1 MTPSRPD
8 FQDLKRRV
16 SLEQVLAE
24 RGLLHTFSV
33 STHNLVGPC
42 PLHRGDSRNAFVV
55 SRARNLWYCFTA
67 CRVGGDVIDLVR
79 RLDHVGYAEAGRVL
93 ARLAG
98 PQILAP
104 PPQPAA
110 FRPFTRSLNLDPNV
124 PFLREKQI
132 RPATAASFQ
141 CGLYRGTGFLEGCVA
156 VRLHD
161 PQGNPLGYAG
171 RTLDPQR
178 AQRTGKWRLPA
189 ALPKRSIL
197 FNYHRIAAR
206 LAGGLALV
214 EDPWSVMRLAQV
226 QIPAV
231 AILGTTLS
239 TEQCALLA
247 RAPAILLM
255 LDGDNA
261 GRQATRVV
269 RDQLVAAGL
278 HVVTTALPDN
288 TDPDQLADPE
298 LRAAWD
304 CFLALRQKP

>member
-1 MTPSRPD
+1 MAPSRPD

-16 SLEQVLAE
+16 SLEQLLDQ

-33 STHNLVGPC
+33 SPNKLVGPC

-67 CRVGGDVIDLVR
+67 CRARGDVIELVR

-98 PQILAP
+98 PVILAP
-104 PPQPAA
+104 PTQPAA
-110 FRPFTRSLNLDPNV
+110 FRPFTRTLNLDPNI
-124 PFLREKQI
+124 PFLREKAI

-141 CGLYRGTGFLEGCVA
+141 CGLYRGTGSLERCVA

-161 PQGNPLGYAG
+161 PQGHPLGYAG
-171 RTLDPQR
+171 RTLDPLR

-197 FNYHRIAAR
+197 FNYHRIAHQ
-206 LAGGLALV
+206 LTGGLAVV
-214 EDPWSVMRLAQV
+214 EDPWSVMRFAQL
-226 QIPAV
+226 QLPAV
-231 AILGTTLS
+231 AILGTTIS
-239 TEQCALLA
+239 TEQCALLV

-255 LDGDNA
+255 LDGDPA

-269 RDQLVAAGL
+269 REQLVTAGL
-278 HVVTTALPDN
+278 RVVTADLPDN
-288 TDPDQLADPE
+288 TDPDQLADSQ
-298 LRAAWD
+298 LQAAWD
-304 CFLALRQKP
+304 CFSALHQKP